1 NGVVPSTRAIS
12 ASARR
17 RSGIGKSRWCVSEV
31 FGRLCCERSRK
42 MGLRLMALSQPVSTW
57 ELHSKTSFGWYGTL
71 PYLSSGGT
79 GHYQR
84 MVKHGIR
91 EAGSIDV
98 SAAMA
103 LGYASQTAFAMA
115 FRRLTR
121 RNPEQLATARTLTA
135 ISLQVP
141 QSLWGGG
148 GPGSLGSSTSTG
160 NATMKS
166 APYCRLPR

>member
-1 NGVVPSTRAIS
+1 
-12 ASARR
+12 
-17 RSGIGKSRWCVSEV
+17 
-31 FGRLCCERSRK
+31 
-42 MGLRLMALSQPVSTW
+42 
-57 ELHSKTSFGWYGTL
+57 
-71 PYLSSGGT
+71 
-79 GHYQR
+79 

-141 QSLWGGG
+141 QSLWGSG
-148 GPGSLGSSTSTG
+148 GPGSLGSSTSTA

-166 APYCRLPR
+166 DPYCRLQHFSTEGLDMRDDDCCRLQRRSFLTTMPCTTTAAAFRQTGAGTAHAATTDANVDPAKPALQRGNMKLDPPGRPWLSSIRRSTS

>member
-1 NGVVPSTRAIS
+1 
-12 ASARR
+12 
-17 RSGIGKSRWCVSEV
+17 
-31 FGRLCCERSRK
+31 
-42 MGLRLMALSQPVSTW
+42 
-57 ELHSKTSFGWYGTL
+57 
-71 PYLSSGGT
+71 
-79 GHYQR
+79 

-148 GPGSLGSSTSTG
+148 GPGSLGSSTSTA

-166 APYCRLPR
+166 DPYCRLQHFSTEGLDMRDDDCCRLQRRSFLTTMAGITTAAAFTATGAGTDPQVDFMKIWEARCRRSTGGGIRYPVCHRVRVPHPEAE